1 MRLRRSLKRKDTG
14 SIVAGCRVE
23 FNARLSSSRYA
34 GLVGGDARKCRCLG
48 LRSGQALR
56 LCASFCLRVAHCT
69 FGITRS
75 LSQPVLSAQKQQV
88 DAHADAHD
96 GEEGGEG
103 DGLDGD
109 LAGDPGAGA
118 ELARD
123 ADVVENSGD
132 VDDDAEGDEGNA
144 GIDGEAGVAGGDLL
158 GAVKFAQEKAEAR
171 EGEADAH
178 EAEAGANPRKEG
190 AFGGEVNARVVDFS
204 GHRGIVLGAGC

>member
-1 MRLRRSLKRKDTG
+1 MQMPWASLG
-14 SIVAGCRVE
+14 PGSSIVCLILFACGTLYVRDY
-23 FNARLSSSRYA
+23 ALSFP
-34 GLVGGDARKCRCLG
+34 
-48 LRSGQALR
+48 
-56 LCASFCLRVAHCT
+56 ASE
-69 FGITRS
+69 
-75 LSQPVLSAQKQQV
+75 SAEKQQV

-118 ELARD
+118 ELARN

-190 AFGGEVNARVVDFS
+190 AFRGEVNARVVDFS